1 MPLTLHAATIPAWLQ
16 VTGATRG
23 LVDRA
28 ESWCADNDQ
37 PASALLD
44 ARLADDMWPFAR
56 QVKCVWM
63 HSAHALA
70 AVQSGTF
77 APDLSDPPTDF
88 AGLRTLLDTAREA
101 MLAIEPDTLADAAD
115 HPLDFVLGG
124 KVRMSFTAQD
134 FLLGFS
140 NPNFY
145 FHAATAFD
153 ILRMT
158 GLDIGKRDYLGTLP
172 VKP

>member
-1 MPLTLHAATIPAWLQ
+1 MSLTLHAATIPTWLQ
-16 VTGATRG
+16 VTAATRG
-23 LVDRA
+23 LVDKA
-28 ESWCADNDQ
+28 EVWCADNNK
-37 PASALLD
+37 PASTVLD
-44 ARLADDMWPFAR
+44 AQLADDMWPFAR

-77 APDLSDPPTDF
+77 EPELSDPPTDF
-88 AGLRTLLDTAREA
+88 DGLRALLDTARET
-101 MLAIEPDTLADAAD
+101 MLATNPDTLAAVAD
-115 HPLDFVLGG
+115 NPLDFVLGG

-140 NPNFY
+140 NPNFF
-145 FHAATAFD
+145 FHATTAFD

-158 GLDIGKRDYLGTLP
+158 GLDVGKRDYLGALP